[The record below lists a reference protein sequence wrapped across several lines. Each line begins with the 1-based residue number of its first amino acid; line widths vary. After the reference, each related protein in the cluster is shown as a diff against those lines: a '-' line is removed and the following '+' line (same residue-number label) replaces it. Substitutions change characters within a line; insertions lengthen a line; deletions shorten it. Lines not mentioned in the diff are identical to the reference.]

1 MPNEL
6 CQRCDKE
13 MANMDGSTFCIFK
26 FLLRENHRIADE
38 LGSINKFWKEQRT
51 NCTHCLTMRSRKKQG
66 KTFRRNYI
74 MGYIN
79 STIDETSSS
88 TRSHKA
94 HRVGPWGPEGPHGT
108 QGGTRS
114 QRWYRPRGTSRTKR
128 LYRGTG
134 SQRWGKIT
142 GGPALRGE
150 TGAQGPKDGTGSQGP
165 KGDTGQ

>member
-26 FLLRENHRIADE
+26 FRLRENHRIGDE
-38 LGSINKFWKEQRT
+38 LGSINKFWKEQQT
-51 NCTHCLTMRSRKKQG
+51 NCTHCFTMTNRKKQG

-79 STIDETSSS
+79 STMDETSSS
-88 TRSHKA
+88 TRSHRA
-94 HRVGPWGPEGPHGT
+94 IRPTGHPGAPRTRRTTWPT
-108 QGGTRS
+108 GGTRN
-114 QRWYRPRGTSRTKR
+114 QRWYRPRGMSRTKR

-134 SQRWGKIT
+134 SQRWCRIT
-142 GGPALRGE
+142 GGPALKGE
-150 TGAQGPKDGTGSQGP
+150 TGA
-165 KGDTGQ
+165 